1 MKFKF
6 ILALVAMAGFSALPA
21 FAQHGHGGG
30 SASGGGGGHDS
41 HASSSTSGHGGD
53 HDGKDGDKGG
63 DGHGGKHDGDHG
75 GHGNIASKLAS
86 NPALSS
92 KLSAL
97 LPPGTDLAKAAAGF
111 HNLRD
116 FAAAV
121 HASKDLGIPF
131 DQLKAKMTGPGA
143 ENLRKAIVDLAPTAN
158 AKAAE
163 KQAEQEAKADLHT
176 AGDHDGQK
184 HDAANHEAHDAAGA
198 HDADDKPKTP

>member
-1 MKFKF
+1 MKFKL
-6 ILALVAMAGFSALPA
+6 ILALVAMAGFATLPA
-21 FAQHGHGGG
+21 VAQHGHGGG
-30 SASGGGGGHDS
+30 TSGGGGHDAS
-41 HASSSTSGHGGD
+41 HASSTSGHDGD
-53 HDGKDGDKGG
+53 HGGKDGDKDG

-75 GHGNIASKLAS
+75 GHGNIAAKLAS

-111 HNLRD
+111 HNMKD
-116 FAAAV
+116 FVAAL

-143 ENLRKAIVDLAPTAN
+143 ENLRKAIAELAPTAN

-163 KQAEQEAKADLHT
+163 KQAEMEAKADLHT
-176 AGDHDGQK
+176 GDHDGEK

-198 HDADDKPKTP
+198 HDADDKTKTP